1 MFVTIVFMSEW
12 SWCTIGVCSVHF
24 GQIKPAVAV
33 HKQFSATQPFNPL
46 LDEVNNALCEAKKIK
61 LLFSAS
67 KNFGNARYPSPLP
80 SGDGV

>member
-1 MFVTIVFMSEW
+1 MFVTIVFMSERK
-12 SWCTIGVCSVHF
+12 WCTIGVCSVHF